1 MHRSFLNKA
10 DGKLIDKKAST
21 LQSERP
27 LLVATT
33 LAVALPVMCAYQ
45 QPPLAAF
52 FNQVLAVALWSGVL
66 FCVALSSRCA
76 LRPDNIRRNV
86 ATLASPVALWALLL
100 AVLVGHTASGITPG
114 FVAAPIAANLVLA
127 LLLSAAF
134 AKIYRDG
141 LMRKRWLQALLIGIL
156 IAALFNAVMALLQMA
171 LPRLADDVWV
181 ARMVAPYD
189 RASGNLRQPN
199 QLATLMVWGL
209 LATSYFWQRQPWR
222 WLACSAPLLA
232 TLVATGSR
240 TGMVSLLL
248 VVLVAL
254 MRSRR
259 VRAWRLKGWLMLAI
273 ALLPMLWFAE
283 SIFTRTTANAA
294 LSLRV
299 ALWRDVLAIIEH
311 APWLGVGWGQFN
323 FAWTLTPLPARAAD
337 VFDHAHNLPLHLAVE
352 LGVPLATVVLGALG
366 MMLWRARRALQ
377 TSDGV
382 TVALLLATMLLH
394 SLFEYPL
401 WFSYFLLPS
410 AALLAWLV
418 AAGSPLDSGSVAV
431 HGASTGREYRARGA
445 FMLAAAA
452 LLASVI
458 YATREY
464 QKQVAIHRAV
474 GQPETL
480 KRAILSARQ
489 SPLYGH
495 FGDYAAIML
504 AGDGGTAALFVRP
517 IRNVLDERLLTAYA
531 RMLTR
536 STDEDRAEFV
546 IARAREFPP
555 DAAFALL
562 PVTPASS
569 AAAAALTVQ
578 DFRK

>member
-1 MHRSFLNKA
+1 M
-10 DGKLIDKKAST
+10 
-21 LQSERP
+21 
-27 LLVATT
+27 TT
-33 LAVALPVMCAYQ
+33 IAVALPLMCAYQ

-52 FNQVLAVALWSGVL
+52 FNQVLAVGLWSGVL
-66 FCVALSSRCA
+66 FCVGLSSRCA
-76 LRPDNIRRNV
+76 LRLDNIRGV
-86 ATLASPVALWALLL
+86 SATLASPVALFALLL
-100 AVLVGHTASGITPG
+100 AVLLGHTAAGMTPG

-134 AKIYRDG
+134 AVIDRDG
-141 LMRKRWLQALLIGIL
+141 VTRKRWLHALLIGIL
-156 IAALFNAVMALLQMA
+156 VAALFNAATTLVQMA
-171 LPRLADDVWV
+171 LPGGADDVWI
-181 ARMVAPYD
+181 ARTVAPLD

-209 LATSYFWQRQPWR
+209 LAASYFWRLQPWR
-222 WLACSAPLLA
+222 WLACSLPLLA

-254 MRSRR
+254 IRSRR
-259 VRAWRLKGWLMLAI
+259 VRNWRLKGWLVLTI
-273 ALLPMLWFAE
+273 ALLPLLWFAE
-283 SIFTRTTANAA
+283 SIFTRTTASAA
-294 LSLRV
+294 LSLRF
-299 ALWRDVLAIIEH
+299 AMWLDAISLIEH
-311 APWLGVGWGQFN
+311 APWLGVGWGQLN
-323 FAWTLTPLPARAAD
+323 FAWTLAPLPARAAD

-352 LGVPLATVVLGALG
+352 LGVPLATLVLGALG
-366 MMLWRARRALQ
+366 TMLWRARRALQ

-382 TVALLLATMLLH
+382 TVALLLATMLTH

-418 AAGSPLDSGSVAV
+418 AAGSTVRADSATVAP
-431 HGASTGREYRARGA
+431 ASTGREYSLRGV

-452 LLASVI
+452 LLVSVN
-458 YATREY
+458 YATHEY

-474 GQPETL
+474 GAPDAL

-495 FGDYAAIML
+495 FGDYAAIIL
-504 AGDGGTAALFVRP
+504 AGDAATAELFVRP
-517 IRNVLDERLLTAYA
+517 IRNVLDERLLAAYA
-531 RMLTR
+531 QMLAR
-536 STDEDRAEFV
+536 SGDADRAAFV

-555 DAAFALL
+555 DAAFANL
-562 PVTPASS
+562 PVAPASS
-569 AAAAALTVQ
+569 PAAAGLSARN
-578 DFRK
+578 FRK